1 MLSES
6 APARQSGSAGAARAF
21 GDETGTL
28 YNGRAA
34 VEGCERERAERSGAT
49 KTMGI
54 FSRFNRV
61 LKSNLNNMLDKA
73 EDPAKL
79 IDQTIIEMGSELKN
93 ARKELV
99 QTLGA
104 AKRLDKKK
112 AELDEEVAKWEDK
125 AVLALKAGDEE
136 LAREALKMK
145 MRVVRQAEDAGRQAA
160 EQEKAARQMQDTLE
174 EIERKLEDLKA
185 RKSTLAAK
193 VRRAREEPGS
203 EDIGGAG
210 GAFGDLQRLTGRI
223 DQLEAEVE
231 AHDVID
237 DPETRDVEARFRELE
252 KKAGKTK
259 VDDELEALKRR
270 LED

>member
-1 MLSES
+1 
-6 APARQSGSAGAARAF
+6 
-21 GDETGTL
+21 
-28 YNGRAA
+28 
-34 VEGCERERAERSGAT
+34 
-49 KTMGI
+49 MGI

-61 LKSNLNNMLDKA
+61 LKSNLNSMLDKA

-79 IDQTIIEMGSELKN
+79 IDQTITEMQSELKN

-99 QTLGA
+99 QTLGS
-104 AKRLDKKK
+104 AKRLEKKR
-112 AELDEEVAKWEDK
+112 AELEDEVAKWEDK

-145 MRVVRQAEDAGRQAA
+145 MRVLKQKEDAGRQAG
-160 EQEKAARQMQDTLE
+160 EQENAARQMQETLE
-174 EIERKLEDLKA
+174 EIERKVEDLKA

-193 VRRAREEPGS
+193 VRRARETPDEVG
-203 EDIGGAG
+203 EITGG
-210 GAFGDLQRLTGRI
+210 GAFGDLHRLSGRI

-231 AHDVID
+231 AHDVLD
-237 DPETRDVEARFRELE
+237 DPEARDVEARFRDLE
-252 KKAGKTK
+252 RKAGTSK